1 MDPTSSRRVPLL
13 VVILLLTVSLAS
25 VITAAPPV
33 PTQLTDEQFWQL
45 SSSMSEADGEFRSDN
60 LLSNELNFQYVIPEL
75 VRGAQPGRVYMGV
88 GPEQNFSYIA
98 ALKPSMAF
106 IVDIRHGNL
115 DVHLLY
121 KALFEMS
128 ETRSEFVSK
137 LFSRKQPADL
147 STTASATQLFAAY
160 RQQERDKDLFESN
173 LKAVIDHLKTKHK
186 FPLSA
191 GDEDGIKW
199 ALSNYFTFGPE
210 IYYNAS
216 DASFAPAI
224 VGANAANGRRG
235 GGGSSVTYAD
245 LMTADDGTG
254 TERSYLANEENFKV
268 LRNLQTKNLL
278 VPVVG
283 DFGGPKALR
292 EVGDYLKSVGGMV
305 SAFYLSNV
313 EQYLEN
319 DGKTSAFLS
328 SVATLPIDGTSR
340 FISTGG
346 GGNRGFGGGGGSMN
360 NSRLRNM
367 FAETRPYV
375 K

>member
-1 MDPTSSRRVPLL
+1 
-13 VVILLLTVSLAS
+13 
-25 VITAAPPV
+25 
-33 PTQLTDEQFWQL
+33 
-45 SSSMSEADGEFRSDN
+45 
-60 LLSNELNFQYVIPEL
+60 
-75 VRGAQPGRVYMGV
+75 
-88 GPEQNFSYIA
+88 
-98 ALKPSMAF
+98 
-106 IVDIRHGNL
+106 
-115 DVHLLY
+115 LLY

-128 ETRSEFVSK
+128 ETRSEFISK